1 MRETSPIFAQFLE
14 CVWQVMIQFPTAFQ
28 FNEQFLVTLHDHVHS
43 NQFGTFLG
51 NCEKERI
58 DERCIYTCMY
68 VNYVMIVY
76 LSDEKVLVCAHAST
90 HSCGIAVD
98 MCVY

>member
-1 MRETSPIFAQFLE
+1 MLLCFTFRYGHLAGDVRETSPIFVQFLE

-28 FNEQFLVTLHDHVHS
+28 FNQQFLVTLHDHVHS

-58 DERCIYTCMY
+58 DERCIH
-68 VNYVMIVY
+68 VY
-76 LSDEKVLVCAHAST
+76 
-90 HSCGIAVD
+90 
-98 MCVY
+98 M